1 MISQNTLNV
10 SQSVSKMSSKIILPL
25 AISILKCV
33 SSFDVHPD
41 CWLGNEEF
49 SVDLI
54 CPSYTGTGEIY
65 CCGQAQYRLKLR
77 WWGEFIF
84 FFQHTKR
91 KESFKDTFILPFMG
105 KV

>member
-77 WWGEFIF
+77 WWGKFIF
-84 FFQHTKR
+84 LFQHTKR
-91 KESFKDTFILPFMG
+91 NESFKDTFIL
-105 KV
+105 